1 MTQKELNAKLHEQFW
16 YKELGDTKVYPL
28 PSDHYL
34 IMIACSLIYPLLYDG
49 TQMMKQGSEYFTDP
63 WNYID
68 ILHIGLG
75 YANIGFQIYLGTQCI
90 FTKTILI
97 IVIFIQL
104 IKTFFFMRIFQDFS
118 YIVTMIINVIID
130 LRVFLLF
137 FTILV
142 VMFSL
147 VFDVLNRN
155 ESSEY
160 MHMNYFMR
168 NVLTTLRLSLGDF
181 SPDFALI

>member
-1 MTQKELNAKLHEQFW
+1 MEK
-16 YKELGDTKVYPL
+16 GDTRIYPKPSSYYMILIACCLVYPL
-28 PSDHYL
+28 V
-34 IMIACSLIYPLLYDG
+34 YDG
-49 TQMMKQGSEYFTDP
+49 TQMLKQQGEYFQDP

-75 YANIGFQIYLGTQCI
+75 YANIYFQNSLGSWCL
-90 FTKTILI
+90 FTKSVM
-97 IVIFIQL
+97 IVIIFIQL
-104 IKTFFFMRIFQDFS
+104 IKTFFFMRIFQSFS
-118 YIVTMIINVIID
+118 YIVTMILNVVID
-130 LRVFLLF
+130 LQVFLLF
-137 FTILV
+137 FAILV

-155 ESSEY
+155 ESLEY
-160 MHMNYFMR
+160 MHMNYFTR